1 MGQGLAHHWPPG
13 SLRAVRKSRRRITR
27 LPCATLIILIDTFLP
42 GIRIPGGYA
51 IPGPAEGPKVLGQNA
66 PEAGPVFTSSQLK
79 YRSHGAILVVFGCHL
94 YFSERDF
101 SGSGQNGEVAAPPP
115 SLPYRI
121 GGKNRSRRLLCGG
134 EGGNSARCF
143 RHQLA
148 VFELDLGEGVRA
160 VTLGMYDHTLRGEL
174 DVPQKITAR
183 PRRFL

>member
-1 MGQGLAHHWPPG
+1 M
-13 SLRAVRKSRRRITR
+13 
-27 LPCATLIILIDTFLP
+27 PCATLIILIDTFIP
-42 GIRIPGGYA
+42 GIRIPGRYA

-115 SLPYRI
+115 RLSLTSHFFFPRESSSEAL
-121 GGKNRSRRLLCGG
+121 RGG
-134 EGGNSARCF
+134 EGGVSARYVL
-143 RHQLA
+143 HQLH
-148 VFELDLGEGVRA
+148 VFELDFGEGVRA
-160 VTLGMYDHTLRGEL
+160 VTLGMYDYTLRGEL